1 MAIEGDVKD
10 VLDSLVSNRC
20 YPVVAPD
27 NPTRP
32 YIIYQVI
39 TNVPNVL
46 LDGPGGLERRR
57 MQIDIWAETY
67 ASQKSLEAQ
76 VFSAMAAATFSNIPL
91 MAQDSY
97 EPETKLFRS
106 IMEFSIWS

>member
-1 MAIEGDVKD
+1 MAIEGDVKT
-10 VLDSLVSNRC
+10 LLSTLVSNRC
-20 YPVVAPD
+20 YAVVAD
-27 NPTRP
+27 GTPTRP
-32 YIIYQVI
+32 YIVFQVI

-57 MQIDIWAETY
+57 MQIDVWADNY
-67 ASQKSLEAQ
+67 KSQKAIEAL
-76 VFSAMAAATFSNIPL
+76 VFSTMEGATFSNIPL
-91 MAQDSY
+91 MSQDSY